1 MRSSGP
7 RGEVSMFPDTFSAR
21 GRLTRRYVSGLGVPA
36 ASSLRFFGCRG
47 GCGAPCR
54 VRAVP

>member
-7 RGEVSMFPDTFSAR
+7 RGESSVFSEALSAR

-36 ASSLRFFGCRG
+36 ALSLRFFGCRG
-47 GCGAPCR
+47 FCGAPCW
-54 VRAVP
+54 VSAAP